1 MFILVDDG
9 VLNIKRVTTIEI
21 DRDTTSEINYLF
33 NDGAIIKEKF
43 DNEIEALAKF
53 EVLTEENLFIKTNDN
68 RLINAMYI
76 KNIEK
81 DLLNSKR
88 LVYVLYNGAPVKETY
103 LNESEVDSALNT
115 LKIELESIGDKNED
129 EVAVDLT
136 PYLKKVEANT
146 TYATQTAL
154 TEGLAT
160 KADSTA
166 IPDITGLATKTEVET
181 KANINA
187 IPTKT
192 SQLTND
198 SDFTTGADLQSLGAE
213 FGSQIQAMGTQN
225 AQSFSN
231 LEAKIPTKT
240 SQLTNDSDFITST
253 VVGEAFQSF
262 AEDIGKSFVTLDVF
276 NAKIEEIQA
285 LIDGHHPQV

>member
-1 MFILVDDG
+1 MYKSLPEPTAGFFVKKISHQQKIIFTILQPFG
-9 VLNIKRVTTIEI
+9 TI
-21 DRDTTSEINYLF
+21 R
-33 NDGAIIKEKF
+33 
-43 DNEIEALAKF
+43 
-53 EVLTEENLFIKTNDN
+53 
-68 RLINAMYI
+68 
-76 KNIEK
+76 
-81 DLLNSKR
+81 
-88 LVYVLYNGAPVKETY
+88 
-103 LNESEVDSALNT
+103 
-115 LKIELESIGDKNED
+115 
-129 EVAVDLT
+129 
-136 PYLKKVEANT
+136 
-146 TYATQTAL
+146 
-154 TEGLAT
+154 
-160 KADSTA
+160 
-166 IPDITGLATKTEVET
+166 LATKTEVET